1 MRAINIVTR
10 GVGPGELPVTG
21 RRSRTPYK
29 WDYGKRNE
37 PPRRYSTSRGR
48 SDPHRQDFVGRSVK
62 VHGDGDPAVAEYFA
76 GRLPTADLSISIP
89 VPANPVPRGGMKRL
103 IRRLSRVADSS
114 LYCPLQTAKGGQRV
128 SKGEERRQVPEGHVP
143 VCVGEEMER
152 FAVPAELLGRPA
164 FLELLRRSAQEYGYE
179 QRGVLRI
186 PCPVPLFRRL
196 LLLSSY
202 SSSGAAAVA
211 DPALEELFRSLPD
224 EDRSPA
230 ASPT

>member
-1 MRAINIVTR
+1 
-10 GVGPGELPVTG
+10 
-21 RRSRTPYK
+21 
-29 WDYGKRNE
+29 
-37 PPRRYSTSRGR
+37 
-48 SDPHRQDFVGRSVK
+48 
-62 VHGDGDPAVAEYFA
+62 
-76 GRLPTADLSISIP
+76 
-89 VPANPVPRGGMKRL
+89 MKRL

-114 LYCPLQTAKGGQRV
+114 VYCPPQTAKGGHRS
-128 SKGEERRQVPEGHVP
+128 SKGEERRRRQVPEGHVP

-202 SSSGAAAVA
+202 SSSGAVAVA

-230 ASPT
+230 ASST

>member
-1 MRAINIVTR
+1 
-10 GVGPGELPVTG
+10 
-21 RRSRTPYK
+21 
-29 WDYGKRNE
+29 
-37 PPRRYSTSRGR
+37 
-48 SDPHRQDFVGRSVK
+48 
-62 VHGDGDPAVAEYFA
+62 
-76 GRLPTADLSISIP
+76 
-89 VPANPVPRGGMKRL
+89 MKRL
-103 IRRLSRVADSS
+103 MRRLSRVADSS
-114 LYCPLQTAKGGQRV
+114 LYRPLQTAKGGQRA
-128 SKGEERRQVPEGHVP
+128 SKGEDRRLRQVPEGHVP

-186 PCPVPLFRRL
+186 PCPAPLFRRL
-196 LLLSSY
+196 LLLSSS

-224 EDRSPA
+224 QDRSPA

>member
-1 MRAINIVTR
+1 M
-10 GVGPGELPVTG
+10 
-21 RRSRTPYK
+21 
-29 WDYGKRNE
+29 
-37 PPRRYSTSRGR
+37 
-48 SDPHRQDFVGRSVK
+48 
-62 VHGDGDPAVAEYFA
+62 
-76 GRLPTADLSISIP
+76 
-89 VPANPVPRGGMKRL
+89 
-103 IRRLSRVADSS
+103 RRLSRVADSS
-114 LYCPLQTAKGGQRV
+114 LYRPLQTAKGGQRA
-128 SKGEERRQVPEGHVP
+128 SKQVPEGHVP

-186 PCPVPLFRRL
+186 PCPAPLFRRL

-224 EDRSPA
+224 QDRSPA